1 MGTRAHMGAGTVGV
15 GMGPPRLPMRTGHQ
29 GWLAGRG
36 LRGHQGWLTAQLCL
50 AIGLFL
56 AEVVASRV
64 TGSLLAL
71 SCSLQTLGMV
81 LALGVALLDGQLACG
96 AHPDCRNTF
105 GWVRARVAGT
115 LVCGVFLTA
124 LCLALLPRALHRAG
138 HPQVTERPLALVGV
152 GAAGLLIHLAR
163 VRLDRQHHPAR
174 AKSPHS
180 GHAST
185 SREGAATGR
194 YAQETQDLL
203 GNRQPWLEDGCLPAE
218 ESGAWLALCLRL
230 LAASLGPATV
240 LLYSLAF
247 HLLWPPCVEQVACL
261 PPCTGMPC
269 WPLGGPAPAL
279 AELGPCWLLY
289 LDPGLCVVVVLALI
303 LLGAP
308 SLRGSALVLL
318 QAVPDHLDLWRLE
331 SHLRSTEGVA
341 ALHELHVWQLDSSY
355 SLVATAHVWCL
366 DTASYKAV
374 ARRIQQVFWEHGIHA
389 ATVQPEFGAL
399 QEPCCMAAGGGDGC
413 MGGGEAPRK
422 RHPSLPFSSP
432 TVILEYETTV

>member
-1 MGTRAHMGAGTVGV
+1 MGAGTVGV
-15 GMGPPRLPMRTGHQ
+15 GMELSRLPMRTGHQ

-124 LCLALLPRALHRAG
+124 LCLALVPRALHRAG
-138 HPQVTERPLALVGV
+138 HPQVTEQPLALVGV

-163 VRLDRQHHPAR
+163 VRLDGQNLPAR
-174 AKSPHS
+174 AKSHHS

-194 YAQETQDLL
+194 SAQETQDLL
-203 GNRQPWLEDGCLPAE
+203 GNRQPWLEDGFLPAE
-218 ESGAWLALCLRL
+218 ESGAWLALCLQL

-269 WPLGGPAPAL
+269 RPLGGPAPAL

-289 LDPGLCVVVVLALI
+289 LDPGLCVAVVLALI

-341 ALHELHVWQLDSSY
+341 ALHELHVWQLDSAY

-399 QEPCCMAAGGGDGC
+399 QGPCCMAAGEGDGC
-413 MGGGEAPRK
+413 MGGGEALRK
-422 RHPSLPFSSP
+422 RHSSLPSSSP
-432 TVILEYETTV
+432 MVILEYETTV

>member
-1 MGTRAHMGAGTVGV
+1 E
-15 GMGPPRLPMRTGHQ
+15 
-29 GWLAGRG
+29 GWRG
-36 LRGHQGWLTAQLCL
+36 LRGHQRWLTAQLCL
-50 AIGLFL
+50 AISLFL

-124 LCLALLPRALHRAG
+124 LCLALLSRALHRAG
-138 HPQVTERPLALVGV
+138 HPQVTEQPLTLVGV
-152 GAAGLLIHLAR
+152 GAAGLLIHLVR
-163 VRLDRQHHPAR
+163 VRLDGQNHPTR
-174 AKSPHS
+174 AKSHRS

-194 YAQETQDLL
+194 SSQETQGEFSAPGSFLPPHL
-203 GNRQPWLEDGCLPAE
+203 PWLEDGCLPAE

-230 LAASLGPATV
+230 LAASLGPATM

-247 HLLWPPCVEQVACL
+247 HLLWPPCVEQLACL
-261 PPCTGMPC
+261 PPCTGIPC
-269 WPLGGPAPAL
+269 QPLSDPAPAL

-341 ALHELHVWQLDSSY
+341 ALHELHVWQLDSAY

-399 QEPCCMAAGGGDGC
+399 ESTAPCIEKGE
-413 MGGGEAPRK
+413 MGQCQFLAC
-422 RHPSLPFSSP
+422 SSP
-432 TVILEYETTV
+432 DPTQPGACPATPHGLEHIPQPSTQH

>member
-1 MGTRAHMGAGTVGV
+1 MGAGTAGV
-15 GMGPPRLPMRTGHQ
+15 GMGLPRLPMQMEHQ
-29 GWLAGRG
+29 GWLAGPG
-36 LRGHQGWLTAQLCL
+36 LWGHQGWLTAQLCL

-81 LALGVALLDGQLACG
+81 LALGVALLDGQLTCG

-105 GWVRARVAGT
+105 GWVRARVTGT

-138 HPQVTERPLALVGV
+138 HPQVTEQPLALVGV
-152 GAAGLLIHLAR
+152 GAAGLLIHLVG
-163 VRLDRQHHPAR
+163 VRLDGQHHPSR
-174 AKSPHS
+174 EKSHHS
-180 GHAST
+180 SSAST

-194 YAQETQDLL
+194 SAQETQDLL

-218 ESGAWLALCLRL
+218 ESGARLALCLRL
-230 LAASLGPATV
+230 LSASLGPATM

-247 HLLWPPCVEQVACL
+247 HLLWPACAEQVACL
-261 PPCTGMPC
+261 PPSIGTPC
-269 WPLGGPAPAL
+269 RPLGSPAPAL
-279 AELGPCWLLY
+279 AELGTCWLLY
-289 LDPGLCVVVVLALI
+289 LDPGLCVVMVLALI
-303 LLGAP
+303 LLAAP

-331 SHLRSTEGVA
+331 LHLRGTEGVA
-341 ALHELHVWQLDSSY
+341 ALRELHVWQLDSAY
-355 SLVATAHVWCL
+355 NLVATAHVGCL
-366 DTASYKAV
+366 DTASYGAV
-374 ARRIQQVFWEHGIHA
+374 ARRIQQVFWDNGIHT

-399 QEPCCMAAGGGDGC
+399 QGPCCMAAGGGDGC
-413 MGGGEAPRK
+413 MGHGEAPRK
-422 RHPSLPFSSP
+422 RHPSLPSPSP
-432 TVILEYETTV
+432 TVILEYETMV

>member
-1 MGTRAHMGAGTVGV
+1 MGL
-15 GMGPPRLPMRTGHQ
+15 PRLLMRTGHQ

-36 LRGHQGWLTAQLCL
+36 LQGHQSWLTAQLCL
-50 AIGLFL
+50 AISLFL

-81 LALGVALLDGQLACG
+81 LALGVALLDGQLACR

-138 HPQVTERPLALVGV
+138 HPQVTEQPLALVGV

-163 VRLDRQHHPAR
+163 VRLDGQNHPTRAQSHH
-174 AKSPHS
+174 SS
-180 GHAST
+180 YAST
-185 SREGAATGR
+185 SKEGAATGR
-194 YAQETQDLL
+194 SAQETQDLL

-218 ESGAWLALCLRL
+218 ESGAWLALCLQL
-230 LAASLGPATV
+230 LAAALGPATV

-269 WPLGGPAPAL
+269 QPLGGPAPAL

-289 LDPGLCVVVVLALI
+289 LDPGLCVAVVLALI

-308 SLRGSALVLL
+308 SLWGSALVLL

-341 ALHELHVWQLDSSY
+341 ALHELHVWQLDSAY

-399 QEPCCMAAGGGDGC
+399 QEPCCMAAGEGDGY

-422 RHPSLPFSSP
+422 RHSSLPSFSP
-432 TVILEYETTV
+432 KVILEYETTV

>member
-1 MGTRAHMGAGTVGV
+1 EGCWGRDRG
-15 GMGPPRLPMRTGHQ
+15 RQ
-29 GWLAGRG
+29 GQGCQGSG
-36 LRGHQGWLTAQLCL
+36 LS
-50 AIGLFL
+50 LFL

-81 LALGVALLDGQLACG
+81 LALGVALLDGQLACR

-138 HPQVTERPLALVGV
+138 HPQVTEQPLALVGV

-163 VRLDRQHHPAR
+163 VRLD
-174 AKSPHS
+174 
-180 GHAST
+180 GHTLAALVP
-185 SREGAATGR
+185 GAAPGSFLPPHTPCLGTPALCPQVEEWNTASIPFSR
-194 YAQETQDLL
+194 LFLPPCTDLL

-218 ESGAWLALCLRL
+218 ESGAWLALCLQL
-230 LAASLGPATV
+230 LAAALGPATV

-269 WPLGGPAPAL
+269 QPLGGPAPAL

-289 LDPGLCVVVVLALI
+289 LDPGLCVAVVLALI

-308 SLRGSALVLL
+308 SLWGSALVLL

-341 ALHELHVWQLDSSY
+341 ALHELHVWQLDSAY

-399 QEPCCMAAGGGDGC
+399 QEPCCMAAGEGDGY

-422 RHPSLPFSSP
+422 RHSSLPSFSP
-432 TVILEYETTV
+432 KVILEYETTV

>member
-1 MGTRAHMGAGTVGV
+1 EGC
-15 GMGPPRLPMRTGHQ
+15 
-29 GWLAGRG
+29 WGRDK
-36 LRGHQGWLTAQLCL
+36 GWLTAQLCL

-56 AEVVASRV
+56 AEVVASQV

-138 HPQVTERPLALVGV
+138 YPQVTERPLALVGV
-152 GAAGLLIHLAR
+152 GATGLLIHLAGL
-163 VRLDRQHHPAR
+163 RLNGQHHPAR
-174 AKSPHS
+174 VKSHHS
-180 GHAST
+180 GRAST

-194 YAQETQDLL
+194 SAQETQGESWQGGGGAYRARPVSQLKGRAEL
-203 GNRQPWLEDGCLPAE
+203 GRKGACLQRSLVPGWLSAFASWLPPWA
-218 ESGAWLALCLRL
+218 
-230 LAASLGPATV
+230 
-240 LLYSLAF
+240 
-247 HLLWPPCVEQVACL
+247 L
-261 PPCTGMPC
+261 PPCCYIHLPSTCCGPHARSKRPACPPCIRIPC

-303 LLGAP
+303 ILAAP

-318 QAVPDHLDLWRLE
+318 QAVPDHLDLWQLE
-331 SHLRSTEGVA
+331 SHLRGTEGVA
-341 ALHELHVWQLDSSY
+341 ALHELHVWQLDSAH
-355 SLVATAHVWCL
+355 SLVATAHVGCL
-366 DTASYKAV
+366 DTASYGAV
-374 ARRIQQVFWEHGIHA
+374 ARRIQQVFWEHGIHT
-389 ATVQPEFGAL
+389 ATVQPAFGAL
-399 QEPCCMAAGGGDGC
+399 QGSCCMAAGGGDGC
-413 MGGGEAPRK
+413 MGRSETPRK
-422 RHPSLPFSSP
+422 RHPSLPSPSP
-432 TVILEYETTV
+432 TEILEYETTV

>member
-1 MGTRAHMGAGTVGV
+1 MGPGTVGV
-15 GMGPPRLPMRTGHQ
+15 GMGLPRLPMRTGHQ
-29 GWLAGRG
+29 CWLAGRG

-96 AHPDCRNTF
+96 AHPNCRNTF

-138 HPQVTERPLALVGV
+138 HPQVTEQPLALVGV

-163 VRLDRQHHPAR
+163 VSLDGQNHLTR
-174 AKSPHS
+174 AKSHHS
-180 GHAST
+180 G
-185 SREGAATGR
+185 EGAATSR
-194 YAQETQDLL
+194 SAQETEDLL
-203 GNRQPWLEDGCLPAE
+203 GNRQPWLEDGFLPAE
-218 ESGAWLALCLRL
+218 ESGAWLALCLQL

-261 PPCTGMPC
+261 LPCTGMPC

-289 LDPGLCVVVVLALI
+289 LDPGLCVAVVLALI

-341 ALHELHVWQLDSSY
+341 ALHELHVWQLDSAY

-366 DTASYKAV
+366 DSASYKAV

-399 QEPCCMAAGGGDGC
+399 QGPCCMAADEGDGC

-422 RHPSLPFSSP
+422 RHSSLPSSSP
-432 TVILEYETTV
+432 MVILEYETTV

>member
-1 MGTRAHMGAGTVGV
+1 MEL
-15 GMGPPRLPMRTGHQ
+15 PRLPMRMEHQ
-29 GWLAGRG
+29 GWLAGPG

-56 AEVVASRV
+56 AEVVASQV

-138 HPQVTERPLALVGV
+138 YPQVTERPLALVGV
-152 GAAGLLIHLAR
+152 GATGLLIHLAGL
-163 VRLDRQHHPAR
+163 RLNGQHHPAR
-174 AKSPHS
+174 VKSYHS
-180 GHAST
+180 GRAST

-194 YAQETQDLL
+194 SAQETQDLL
-203 GNRQPWLEDGCLPAE
+203 GNRQLWLEEGCLPAE
-218 ESGAWLALCLRL
+218 KSGARLALCLRL

-247 HLLWPPCVEQVACL
+247 HLLWPPCTEQAACL
-261 PPCTGMPC
+261 PPCIRIPC

-303 LLGAP
+303 ILAAP

-318 QAVPDHLDLWRLE
+318 QAVPDHLDLWQLE
-331 SHLRSTEGVA
+331 SHLRGTEGVA
-341 ALHELHVWQLDSSY
+341 ALHELHVWQLDSAH
-355 SLVATAHVWCL
+355 SLVATAHVGCL
-366 DTASYKAV
+366 DTASYGAV
-374 ARRIQQVFWEHGIHA
+374 ARRIQQVFWEHGIHT
-389 ATVQPEFGAL
+389 ATVQPAFGAL
-399 QEPCCMAAGGGDGC
+399 QGSCCMAAGGGDGC
-413 MGGGEAPRK
+413 MGRSETPRK
-422 RHPSLPFSSP
+422 RHPSLPSPSP
-432 TVILEYETTV
+432 TEILEYETTV